1 MGNKIPKEQEDR
13 YFLQLE
19 QEMKKASDKADE
31 LFGFNYSK
39 EENINSNKDMKSNW
53 YEILLITAFITL

>member
-31 LFGFNYSK
+31 LFGFNYLK
-39 EENINSNKDMKSNW
+39 EENINNNNDMKSNW

>member
-31 LFGFNYSK
+31 LFGFNYLK
-39 EENINSNKDMKSNW
+39 EENINSNNDMKSNW

>member
-31 LFGFNYSK
+31 LFGFNYLK
-39 EENINSNKDMKSNW
+39 EENINSNNDMKSNW
-53 YEILLITAFITL
+53 YEILLIVAFITL